1 MAPRK
6 KAEWQK
12 EKRIWKDVSPQEL
25 KWEQVRHSSQSVSA
39 FCRGRSAKNATPDP
53 AHAQRHLPRS
63 LRRCMFWGF
72 GGFALRPSASTKD
85 ARTVAELAT
94 KLIGVGCADFG
105 S

>member
-53 AHAQRHLPRS
+53 AHAPAPSSALPAP
-63 LRRCMFWGF
+63 LH
-72 GGFALRPSASTKD
+72 
-85 ARTVAELAT
+85 V
-94 KLIGVGCADFG
+94 
-105 S
+105 